1 MVIIAFASCMA
12 KSPKEKT
19 EDVPENSK
27 QTTLKLID
35 SLGTVTFNIPVRYD
49 TSFTWTNRSDCGKP
63 CEHEQYRFQ
72 SKALPVFEES
82 GFIYEIP
89 DIPIDQFTIL
99 HSGYFPFYNG
109 DTSRNTARHEYF
121 KSRLSAECYGGKVYA
136 DTSEVI
142 GDRYFS
148 VVYIDGYDKRKRK
161 YFAKVAALTT
171 IKNNEIE
178 FHYDIKTAD
187 TININ
192 NFYHN
197 SIKLLRTIRLSNG
210 I

>member
-1 MVIIAFASCMA
+1 MV
-12 KSPKEKT
+12 KSPKEKP

-35 SLGTVTFNIPVRYD
+35 SLGTVSFYIPVRFD
-49 TSFTWTNRSDCGKP
+49 TSLTWTNHSDCGKP
-63 CEHEQYRFQ
+63 CDHEQYRFQ
-72 SKALPVFEES
+72 PNALPVFEES
-82 GFIYEIP
+82 GFIYVIP
-89 DIPIDQFTIL
+89 DIPIDQFTIF

-109 DTSRNTARHEYF
+109 DTSKNTGRHEHF
-121 KSRLSAECYGGKVYA
+121 KSRLSTEYYDGKFYA
-136 DTSEVI
+136 DTIEII

-148 VVYIDGYDKRKRK
+148 IVYLNGYDKDKKK

-178 FHYDIKTAD
+178 FHYDIKTPD
-187 TININ
+187 TINLN
-192 NFYHN
+192 NFYIN
-197 SIKLLRTIRLSNG
+197 SIKLLRTIRISNG